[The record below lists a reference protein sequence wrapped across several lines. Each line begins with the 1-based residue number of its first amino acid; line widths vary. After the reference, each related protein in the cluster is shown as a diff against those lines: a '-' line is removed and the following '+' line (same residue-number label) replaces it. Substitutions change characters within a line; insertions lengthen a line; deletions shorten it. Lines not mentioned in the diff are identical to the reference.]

1 MRGES
6 GKAAAEEQG
15 EERRRYDPEAETKL
29 LAAKG
34 QIVTMLKGWRP
45 RFLPLFELMKVAGS
59 TISIASP
66 SEDLK
71 AEILRNEIELVGKI
85 VKLAMLDGVV
95 DLAISVDEFIESKR
109 PVRLEDRIIHFGK
122 VNPVLAELT
131 EALDLQ
137 VDG

>member
-6 GKAAAEEQG
+6 GKAAAEVQS

-29 LAAKG
+29 LAANDL
-34 QIVTMLKGWRP
+34 IVKMLKEWRP
-45 RFLPLFELMKVAGS
+45 RFVQMFEAMKVEGS

-85 VKLAMLDGVV
+85 VKLAGLDGVV
-95 DLAISVDEFIESKR
+95 DLAITVDEFIESKR

-122 VNPVLAELT
+122 LNPVLMELT